1 MHQIEQEEAITAAM
15 EVAVQEDTFLRP
27 HDRTIYHEQL
37 SMGNKN
43 NPLALHVMYSA
54 GSGSLLPQMC
64 RKSCFSWELGL
75 VSINR

>member
-1 MHQIEQEEAITAAM
+1 M
-15 EVAVQEDTFLRP
+15 EVVVQEDTFLRP
-27 HDRTIYHEQL
+27 HERSIYHEQL

-64 RKSCFSWELGL
+64 RESCFSWELGL
-75 VSINR
+75 VLTNR